1 MPPMEALVFTF
12 VGEHS
17 PPWMPELAEEFVED
31 PHCRLVLL
39 GTDSEGTLLITI
51 WEPDMAAEVEQGVAA
66 LDLEGVHIRRVKM
79 LDPRDPSGL
88 L

>member
-1 MPPMEALVFTF
+1 MRTMEALVFTF
-12 VGEHS
+12 EGEDA
-17 PPWMPELAEEFVED
+17 PQWMPELAEEFVED

-51 WEPDMAAEVEQGVAA
+51 WEPEVAAEVEAGVVGMAV
-66 LDLEGVHIRRVKM
+66 GGIRLRRMRVI
-79 LDPRDPSGL
+79 DPRNPSGL